1 MRKILLNHSTIILR
15 ADGIL
20 ELYTHDDHEYTIACV
35 KENVSAFG
43 ELTGK
48 QKVPVLIIGGA
59 FTSVTKEAREFMA
72 SNESLIYSKAEAFL
86 VKSLSQKMLVN
97 FYIKFNKPLVPT
109 QSFTVKEKAIEWLTT
124 FL

>member
-1 MRKILLNHSTIILR
+1 MRKIVLNHSTLVLR
-15 ADGIL
+15 SDGIL
-20 ELYTHDDHEYTIACV
+20 ELYTNDDHEYTITCV
-35 KENVSAFG
+35 KENVLAFG

-48 QKVPVLIIGGA
+48 QKAPVLIIGGA

-72 SNESLIYSKAEAFL
+72 SDESLIYSKAEAFL
-86 VKSLSQKMLVN
+86 VKSLPQKMLVN